1 MRSLLV
7 ALTLT
12 ASALFADAP
21 TASVLDFDAQG
32 IENSA
37 VIEDIQERFITIL
50 AVNDAVNVMSLRKRD
65 SMLERKGVMVPTRCE
80 ASCKKEL
87 GTALETDYLII
98 PSIEKKDGT
107 TTVHCELFD
116 VTAGKT
122 VTVAHNYVD
131 GGISKN
137 LNMISEEFFQSSS
150 ASVVSGNGLK
160 VAGGV
165 LGAAGVAGL
174 VYLFFFNETASTL
187 DPIIDD
193 VQVNSVLSY

>member
-1 MRSLLV
+1 MRSLLI

-21 TASVLDFDAQG
+21 TASVLDFDVQG
-32 IENSA
+32 IENTA

-50 AVNDAVNVMSLRKRD
+50 TVNDAVTVMSLRKRD

-98 PSIEKKDGT
+98 PSIEKKDGAIT
-107 TTVHCELFD
+107 IHCELFD

-122 VTVAHNYVD
+122 VTIAQNYVD

-137 LNMISEEFFQSSS
+137 LTMISEEFFQSSS

-160 VAGGV
+160 IAGGV
-165 LGAAGVAGL
+165 LGAAGAAGL
-174 VYLFFFNETASTL
+174 VYLFFFNETTTQLA
-187 DPIIDD
+187 PIQDD
-193 VQVNSVLSY
+193 LTITSEK